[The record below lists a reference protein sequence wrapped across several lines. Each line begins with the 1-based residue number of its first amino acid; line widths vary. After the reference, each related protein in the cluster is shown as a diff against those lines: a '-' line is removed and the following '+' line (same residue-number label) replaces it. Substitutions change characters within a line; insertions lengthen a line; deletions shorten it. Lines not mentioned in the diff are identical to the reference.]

1 MMLMATSSSKTLLA
15 LAAVVF
21 WSTNAWA
28 AGLALGAMSV
38 GWLLLVQYTVA
49 AAALLAV
56 RQARRGHCS
65 ASHPRRSASTL
76 AVGMVGVVGLTGT
89 IFLQYVAFATAP
101 IVVANV
107 LAYAWPLLAALW
119 VALTLRSRRAIWLA
133 GLALIGFGGVGL
145 IFASPGA
152 TDASGGAPGAA
163 WGYAAA
169 LGSAACMAFYTVAS
183 SRMRVAATD
192 LLVPATLAG
201 VVAAAALTVATDHP
215 WPETSGWI
223 AAAYIGLGP
232 MAAGYGLWTLAMA
245 AGGAER
251 LAPLGYATPLLS
263 TLLLLA
269 TGAPA
274 TTTTLLGIT
283 LVLVCSI
290 GVLTAQVQPGRRNSA
305 STSTTGARRCA
316 ERLVERDR

>member
-1 MMLMATSSSKTLLA
+1 MVTSSSKTLLA
-15 LAAVVF
+15 LAAVLV

-28 AGLALGAMSV
+28 AELALTAMSV
-38 GWLLLVQYTVA
+38 CWLLLVQYTVA
-49 AAALLAV
+49 AAALLFV
-56 RQARRGHCS
+56 RQVRRGE
-65 ASHPRRSASTL
+65 RRGTRTVWSVSTIGL
-76 AVGMVGVVGLTGT
+76 GVVGLTGT
-89 IFLQYVAFATAP
+89 ISLQYVAFATAP
-101 IVVANV
+101 IVAANV

-119 VALTLRSRRAIWLA
+119 VALTLRSRRALKLA
-133 GLALIGFGGVGL
+133 GLAVIGFGGVGL

-152 TDASGGAPGAA
+152 TGGGATVAT

-183 SRMRVAATD
+183 SRMHVAATD

-201 VVAAAALTVATDHP
+201 VVAAAALTVATDHS

-269 TGAPA
+269 AGAPA
-274 TTTTLLGIT
+274 TAATLLGIT

-290 GVLTAQVQPGRRNSA
+290 GVLTTQRVQPDGPNPA
-305 STSTTGARRCA
+305 HTGTTAAGRCA
-316 ERLVERDR
+316 ERPSSAGR